1 MKKLIFI
8 PIVLLCLSFMT
19 KPSKTRIFSI
29 GDSTMADYDTIKYSG
44 EKEQRGWCQLLPTLL
59 DSTKYSLKNAA
70 KNGRSTKT
78 FYFEIWKSLRT
89 ELKKGDL
96 VFIQFGHNDEKE
108 KGLDTDIKDTLARGT
123 APWSLYQSF
132 LRKYITETR
141 EKGAIPILL
150 TSVVRLDFKDGKL
163 SPKALH
169 NLGANYADTT
179 LNYPSAMKAVA
190 KEMHVPL
197 VDMTQL
203 TQELVE
209 SYGAEKAK
217 KTLYVLADN
226 THLNARGA
234 KEFAELAYKDLVKQ
248 GILKK

>member
-1 MKKLIFI
+1 MRKLIFI
-8 PIVLLCLSFMT
+8 PFVLLCLSFMT
-19 KPSKTRIFSI
+19 MPSKTRIFSI
-29 GDSTMADYDTIKYSG
+29 GDSTMANYDTIKYSG
-44 EKEQRGWCQLLPTLL
+44 EKEQRGWCQLLPSFL
-59 DSTKYSLKNAA
+59 DSSKYSLKNAA
-70 KNGRSTKT
+70 KNGRSSKS
-78 FYFEIWKSLRT
+78 FYFEIWKNLRT
-89 ELKKGDL
+89 ELKTGDL
-96 VFIQFGHNDEKE
+96 VFIQFGHNDEKAN
-108 KGLDTDIKDTLARGT
+108 GLDTDIKDTLGRGT
-123 APWSLYQSF
+123 APWSQYQSF

-150 TSVVRLDFKDGKL
+150 TSVVRLDFKDGKI

-169 NLGANYADTT
+169 NLSDNYADTT
-179 LNYPSAMKAVA
+179 LNYPYAMKAIA

-197 VDMTQL
+197 VDMTKL

-217 KTLYVLADN
+217 KAIYVLSDN

-234 KEFAELAYKDLVKQ
+234 KEFARLAYDELLKQ